1 MIWHRLSRFVVPFS
15 ALVFLA
21 GCAVSPVSLPE
32 PPPPPPPVELEAK
45 PVEEVA
51 LPPGPLPTLSPAVG
65 EDFFLY
71 AVEEEKQVS
80 RRLSHYQEELAN
92 WQGLA
97 AQLDGLLVERRRPAE
112 WNQCLDQL
120 ERLTNRYRRVRDRL
134 RDLQFGELSQW
145 PAVAAGVNAAYRA
158 DLEFGASECG
168 EIHRL
173 ARETAELG
181 LSRFH
186 TVAAQQ
192 MQAVVLHHAEAGRVG
207 ETLQALENLERV
219 YPESGW
225 EGPLLRQVSIALTR
239 GGAGDE
245 ALRLLA
251 GYEAQHPEPEAL
263 FDPARLRAD
272 LLLIAGRD
280 GEALRHYERVAAR
293 HTAQAGERRWVEEQ
307 LEMLRGDIVA
317 DNVERGLYLEV
328 LRDYLLFDGRT
339 IPTRLPGRLERLE
352 RLYPG
357 GMLTH
362 RARLLA
368 AELDSRAGEWLDR
381 QFSRVENLLVER
393 EYDEAIAR
401 LEGLLAEELTVAQRD
416 QVRGLLTMAMGA
428 KQEEEVRRKQ
438 LESQALAI
446 QWEEANRLLGLRR
459 LEEAIQIFSRL
470 LDSEYGDEARR
481 LMREAGEEAAA
492 EVRREAAGLF
502 VRARRSEN
510 VEQGRELAMESWRLL
525 GRIIERY
532 PDSEIVGRV
541 RDNLQSVEEYLES
554 LEPGLVER
562 LRGSGAEF
570 AGQSETL

>member
-1 MIWHRLSRFVVPFS
+1 
-15 ALVFLA
+15 
-21 GCAVSPVSLPE
+21 
-32 PPPPPPPVELEAK
+32 
-45 PVEEVA
+45 
-51 LPPGPLPTLSPAVG
+51 VG

-80 RRLSHYQEELAN
+80 RRLAFYQEELAD

-97 AQLDGLLVERRRPAE
+97 AQLDGLLVERRPAQ
-112 WNQCLDQL
+112 WNQCLDRL

-158 DLEFGASECG
+158 DLEFVASECA

-173 ARETAELG
+173 ARETVELG

-186 TVAAQQ
+186 VVAAEQ
-192 MQAVVLHHAEAGRVG
+192 MQAVVLHHAEAGRVE
-207 ETLQALENLERV
+207 ETLQALQNLERV
-219 YPESGW
+219 YPESVW
-225 EGPLLRQVSIALTR
+225 EGPLLHQISIALTR

-251 GYEAQHPEPEAL
+251 EYEDRRPEPEAL
-263 FDPARLRAD
+263 FDPVRLRAD
-272 LLLIAGRD
+272 LLLIAGRE
-280 GEALRHYERVAAR
+280 GEALRQYERVAAR
-293 HTAQAGERRWVEEQ
+293 HAAQAGERRWVEEQ
-307 LEMLRGDIVA
+307 LEMLRSDIVA
-317 DNVERGLYLEV
+317 DNVERGLFLEV

-339 IPTRLPGRLERLE
+339 IPARVPGRLERLE

-357 GMLTH
+357 GVLTH

-368 AELDSRAGEWLDR
+368 AELDARAKEWLDR
-381 QFSRVENLLVER
+381 QYARVETLLAER

-401 LEGLLAEELTVAQRD
+401 LEALLAGELTVEQRG
-416 QVRGLLTMAMGA
+416 QVRGLLTMAMSA
-428 KQEEEVRRKQ
+428 KREEEARRKQ

-470 LDSEYGDEARR
+470 LGSEYGDEARR

-492 EVRREAAGLF
+492 EIRREAAGLF

-510 VEQGRELAMESWRLL
+510 VEQGRELAIESWRSLH
-525 GRIIERY
+525 RIIERY
-532 PDSEIVGRV
+532 PDSEIVPRV
-541 RDNLQSVEEYLES
+541 RDNLQSVEEYLER

-562 LRGSGAEF
+562 LRGGGVDVSVP
-570 AGQSETL
+570 SEAP